1 MTPSTTGKGREG
13 PRKYA
18 YNIDAAR
25 EREMHLYLPYWGF
38 SESEKFAQQ
47 SVGERP
53 NVSRD
58 NVLTAFAQLAS
69 LRLHAKCALISLFDR
84 TTQHVVAEATPTL
97 GLRSSKS
104 GEGSDSLWR
113 GVQQFPRQNI
123 PMCDRAMRAFTKE
136 GESRFM
142 IPDLTQDSCFKS
154 ASFVTGAP
162 HHRFYISVPIRS
174 PEHYIIGS
182 VAILDDKPR
191 ENMSTQDMHFLEEL
205 SVTIMEYLLSQRAMR
220 EENREEKMVRA
231 LGLFVRGKSDLSE
244 GIDSRDISDHPPDGL
259 DHVNKKLEEIQIS
272 DQAGTNATKSNRGRT
287 STSSI
292 EQAVP
297 TSVDQSRSR
306 SPVRKFKMSENQG
319 EESDIVKEENEQR
332 PALTRTTERL
342 QKSLAPS
349 SVQSVLNRASCLM
362 NQALE
367 IEGAM
372 FIDASVYARRQMM
385 GVGSDSA
392 VHKGADNEQNQNQ
405 NGHRGSEIPPEL
417 QPDSVGDDN
426 EPRSLVLGYSTSTA
440 SGRDDNKLESHYVP
454 LPGSFV
460 NHLIERYPRGKI
472 FHIDKD
478 GSIAVS
484 YEGLADDVSQAYVGK
499 ENEVK
504 PGSPKE
510 KGYQEETMEIKHF
523 HKILPDARCLAI
535 YPVWDF
541 HRGRWF
547 TMSLAWTNDPG
558 RVLSEP
564 KDLTYMAAFSNTV
577 MADVSRMDV
586 EAADKAKGDFISSI
600 SHELRSPLHGVLGTV
615 ELLQETVNSYT
626 QQGLV
631 ETVHSCG
638 RTLLDTLNHLLDYA
652 RINTLTASPG
662 RGPGGSAT
670 TNRERPKISV
680 PGLEQDE
687 DLSSLV
693 QEVVEGLLAGAEFQS
708 RESGTSTDIVNQN
721 QQRFSL
727 KSSNGGKESRMMTI
741 VDIEWQDNWHYPV
754 YAGAWRRVVMNLFG
768 NALKYTGTGYIRLFM
783 RKDTMT
789 VNGQKNVPAARLTI
803 SDSGRG
809 MSQDFLLHN
818 LYIPFLQENTQSPG
832 LGVGLHLVH
841 QIVKSLNG
849 QIHFKSEVDRGTEVD
864 VYFPLTEPQPTLVQ
878 PTHYHQLRT
887 ELSGKSVSFFTK
899 SFQRGDLGIRPEIFD
914 NIRFSL
920 GRMVSDWFGL
930 QVISSDEPD
939 HEHGPDFLIVT
950 EHEYRTM
957 ARDSAQSDV
966 RRSVESRGKY
976 PLIVLSGQAS
986 SWRVVKENDR
996 DRAIFLSQ
1004 PVSPRTLATVF
1015 ENCLRPQG
1023 IEEDVKNVKQ
1033 GSPDSSQSS
1042 EQRNDTSDKTEE
1054 NSEKRVL
1061 LVEDNAVN
1069 LKIIETCVK
1078 NCGFKYESATN
1089 GVEASEK
1096 FKDQRFDI
1104 IVMDISMPHMD
1115 GLTATRNMR
1124 KFEKAHKL
1132 TPAHIIILTAVLS
1145 SEKQE
1150 EARVS
1155 GVNDFLTKPTPL
1167 KQLSQ
1172 LLRTLPHLNNPENLD

>member
-1 MTPSTTGKGREG
+1 MTPSATGKGREG

-47 SVGERP
+47 SVGKTP

-84 TTQHVVAEATPTL
+84 TTQHVVAEASPTL
-97 GLRSSKS
+97 GLRSPKS
-104 GEGSDSLWR
+104 GDGSDSLWR
-113 GVQQFPRQNI
+113 GVQQLPRQNI

-136 GESRFM
+136 GQSSFM
-142 IPDLTQDSCFKS
+142 IPDLTQDSRFKS

-182 VAILDDKPR
+182 VAVLDDKPR
-191 ENMSTQDMHFLEEL
+191 ENISTQDMHLLEEL
-205 SVTIMEYLLSQRAMR
+205 SITVMEYLLSQRAMR

-244 GIDSRDISDHPPDGL
+244 GIDSRDVSDHPPDGL
-259 DHVNKKLEEIQIS
+259 DHVNKRLEEVRIS
-272 DQAGTNATKSNRGRT
+272 DQAGTIDPKSKRGRT
-287 STSSI
+287 S
-292 EQAVP
+292 VP
-297 TSVDQSRSR
+297 SVEEATPASVDPSRSR
-306 SPVRKFKMSENQG
+306 SPVRKFKMNENQG
-319 EESDIVKEENEQR
+319 EESDLSNEENEQR
-332 PALTRTTERL
+332 PALTPTTERL

-372 FIDASVYARRQMM
+372 FIDASVYTRRQMM
-385 GVGSDSA
+385 GVGSDST
-392 VHKGADNEQNQNQ
+392 VHTESDDQKDQ
-405 NGHRGSEIPPEL
+405 NGHRGSDIPPEP
-417 QPDSVGDDN
+417 QSNSAGDDE
-426 EPRSLVLGYSTSTA
+426 EPKSLVLGYSTSTA

-472 FHIDKD
+472 FHIEKD
-478 GSIAVS
+478 GSIALS
-484 YEGLADDVSQAYVGK
+484 YEGLADDVSQAYAGK

-504 PGSPKE
+504 PGSPKDKE
-510 KGYQEETMEIKHF
+510 YQQETMEIKYF
-523 HKILPDARCLAI
+523 HKLIPDARCLAI

-541 HRGRWF
+541 HRSRWF

-577 MADVSRMDV
+577 MAEVSRMDV
-586 EAADKAKGDFISSI
+586 EAADRAKGDFISSI

-631 ETVHSCG
+631 ETVYSCG

-662 RGPGGSAT
+662 RGAGGSVAA
-670 TNRERPKISV
+670 NGERPKLNV

-693 QEVVEGLLAGAEFQS
+693 QEVVEGLLAGAEFHS
-708 RESGTSTDIVNQN
+708 RETGTTDIANQE
-721 QQRFSL
+721 QRRFAV
-727 KSSNGGKESRMMTI
+727 KSSSDGKESRMMTI
-741 VDIEWQDNWHYPV
+741 VDIEWQDNWHYSV

-878 PTHYHQLRT
+878 PTHYHQLRE

-899 SFQRGDLGIRPEIFD
+899 SFERGDLGIRPEVFD

-930 QVISSDEPD
+930 QVVSSGEAE
-939 HEHGPDFLIVT
+939 HEHGADFLIVT

-957 ARDSAQSDV
+957 SRDPAQSDV
-966 RRSVESRGKY
+966 RRSVESRSKY

-986 SWRVVKENDR
+986 SWKVVKENDR

-1004 PVSPRTLATVF
+1004 PVSPKTLATVF
-1015 ENCLRPQG
+1015 ESCLRPQK
-1023 IEEDVKNVKQ
+1023 IEEDVKNVKKAN
-1033 GSPDSSQSS
+1033 PDSTQLNEKQNEMS
-1042 EQRNDTSDKTEE
+1042 EQQKE

-1069 LKIIETCVK
+1069 LKIIETCAK
-1078 NCGFKYESATN
+1078 NSGFKHESATN
-1089 GVEASEK
+1089 GLEASEK
-1096 FKDQRFDI
+1096 FENQRFDI
-1104 IVMDISMPHMD
+1104 VVMDISMPQMD
-1115 GLTATRNMR
+1115 GLTATRKMR
-1124 KFEKAHKL
+1124 QFEKAHKL

-1172 LLRTLPHLNNPENLD
+1172 LLRTLPHLNNPEKLD